1 MTVRLFRLALLVWT
15 ASLVALGMAQLPPSP
30 AKWSA
35 RVEPAS
41 AAPGSRVEL
50 VLHADVPSPWHLY
63 SINKIEDGP
72 FPTQITV
79 TSGGAIAEVGKPTED
94 EPLRRLDKNFNKVVE
109 FYEGQADFRVPV
121 RLSKTASGNVKI
133 GAAVVFQTCNDGQ
146 CTIPNQA
153 NPTRVSGSVT
163 VAGAAVDDKTPLNSA
178 ASASSASTPSRTA
191 TSSPSAAAAPVNVVD
206 KAKSQGLL
214 AYLALAVGFG
224 FASLLT
230 PCVFPMIPIT
240 VSFFSKQKEGESPLK
255 KAVAYCVGIV
265 GTFTALG
272 VAVAVI
278 FGATGLTTLAN
289 NPWLNL
295 GLAVV
300 FVALAFS
307 LFGFFEIGV
316 PSSILN
322 KLDGSGKAGL
332 VGPILMGLTFSLTS
346 FTCTLPFVGAV
357 LVSASQ
363 GDVVW
368 PAIGMLA
375 FSSAFCLPF
384 FLLALFP
391 AALAKMPR
399 SGAWL
404 ATVKAFMG
412 FVELAAA
419 VKFVSSVDLGIV
431 PGGLGLVTRE
441 VFLAI
446 WFGIALLAAFYLLGI
461 VRLPHVPEGKT
472 GPFRYAVGAATVVGA
487 GYLLL
492 ALNGRSLGALE
503 GFLPPSPY
511 PGHGG
516 GKEADGLAWIEDYDT
531 AVAKARSEGKPLFI
545 DFTGIYCTNC
555 RDMEHNMFPRPA
567 INERLKG
574 YVLARLYTDRNRPDD
589 RKNQAL
595 LQRLTKTVTLPS
607 YVANAE
613 GQPQIGEFTRDETAF
628 AAFLDRGLGK
638 NLSARN

>member
-1 MTVRLFRLALLVWT
+1 MPTRLIRFALILM
-15 ASLVALGMAQLPPSP
+15 AVALAVLGGGQLPPSP

-35 RVEPAS
+35 RVEPAK
-41 AAPGSRVEL
+41 AAPGARVEL
-50 VLHADVPSPWHLY
+50 VLHADVPAPWHLY
-63 SINKIEDGP
+63 SLKEYKVDLHPFTTSIKI
-72 FPTQITV
+72 TK
-79 TSGGAIAEVGKPTED
+79 SGGIAEVGAPTQGNPTVKKD
-94 EPLRRLDKNFNKVVE
+94 PNFDGLEVE
-109 FYEGQADFRVPV
+109 FYEGSAEFRVPV
-121 RLSKTASGNVKI
+121 RLAKTANGPVRI
-133 GAAVVFQTCNDGQ
+133 AASVVFQLCNEGN
-146 CTIPNQA
+146 CLPPNQA
-153 NPTRVSGSVT
+153 SPLKVEGTVDVSGVP
-163 VAGAAVDDKTPLNSA
+163 VDDKTPLDK
-178 ASASSASTPSRTA
+178 STTGSA
-191 TSSPSAAAAPVNVVD
+191 TSVATPPVNDVD
-206 KAKSQGLL
+206 RAQSKGLF
-214 AYLALAVGFG
+214 AYLVLAVGFG

-240 VSFFSKQKEGESPLK
+240 VSFFSKQKAGESPLK
-255 KAVAYCVGIV
+255 RALAYCLGIV

-272 VAVAVI
+272 VAVALL

-295 GLAVV
+295 GLALV
-300 FVALAFS
+300 FIALAFS

-322 KLDGSGKAGL
+322 RLDGSGKVGL

-363 GDVVW
+363 GKVIW

-391 AALAKMPR
+391 AALSKLPR

-431 PGGLGLVTRE
+431 PGGLGVVTRE
-441 VFLAI
+441 VFLAV

-472 GPFRYAVGAATVVGA
+472 GPLRYAIGAATLAGA
-487 GYLLL
+487 GFLLL

-511 PGHGG
+511 PGHGN
-516 GKEADGLAWIEDYDT
+516 GKEADGLAWISDYDT
-531 AVAKARSEGKPLFI
+531 AVAKAKAEGKPLFI
-545 DFTGIYCTNC
+545 DFTGVYCTNC
-555 RDMEHNMFPRPA
+555 RDMERNMFPRPA

-574 YVLARLYTDRNRPDD
+574 YVLARLYTDRDRPDD

-595 LQRLTKTVTLPS
+595 LQRLTNTVTLPS
-607 YVANAE
+607 YVADAQ
-613 GQPQIGEFTRDETAF
+613 GRPQVGAFSRDEVAF
-628 AAFLDRGLGK
+628 MAFLDRGLGK
-638 NLSARN
+638 GLNTRR

>member
-1 MTVRLFRLALLVWT
+1 MNVRLPRLVALLLALLLG
-15 ASLVALGMAQLPPSP
+15 AVARGQLGSP

-35 RVEPAS
+35 TVEPAN
-41 AAPGSRVEL
+41 AVPGSRVEL
-50 VLHADVPSPWHLY
+50 VIHADIPAPWHLY
-63 SINKIEDGP
+63 SINRIEDGP
-72 FPTQITV
+72 FPTAITV
-79 TSGGAIAEVGKPTED
+79 TKGPGLAEIGKVTEATP
-94 EPLRRLDKNFNKVVE
+94 ERKLDKNFGKEVE
-109 FYEGQADFRVPV
+109 FFEGSAEFRVPV
-121 RLSKTASGNVKI
+121 RLAKTAQ
-133 GAAVVFQTCNDGQ
+133 GATRIEAGVVFQTCNDGQ

-153 NPTRVSGSVT
+153 NPTRVAGT
-163 VAGAAVDDKTPLNSA
+163 VEVSGAAVADASPLDRATPEVA
-178 ASASSASTPSRTA
+178 ATA
-191 TSSPSAAAAPVNVVD
+191 PKGTAAPLTDVD
-206 KAKSQGLL
+206 RALSRGLL
-214 AYLALAVGFG
+214 AYLGLAVGFG

-240 VSFFSKQKEGESPLK
+240 VSFFSKQKTGESPLK
-255 KAVAYCVGIV
+255 KALAYCAGIV

-272 VAVAVI
+272 VAVALI

-289 NPWLNL
+289 NPYLNL

-316 PSSILN
+316 PSSVLN
-322 KLDGSGKAGL
+322 RLDGSGKTGL
-332 VGPILMGLTFSLTS
+332 VGPVLMGLTFSLTS

-363 GDVVW
+363 GKVFY

-391 AALAKMPR
+391 AALSKLPR

-431 PGGLGLVTRE
+431 PGGLGIVTRE
-441 VFLAI
+441 VFLAV

-472 GPFRYAVGAATVVGA
+472 GPFRYAVGAATIVGA

-492 ALNGRSLGALE
+492 ALNGRSLGSLE

-511 PGHGG
+511 PGHGN
-516 GKEADGLAWIEDYDT
+516 GKEADGLTWIADYDT
-531 AVAKARSEGKPLFI
+531 AVAQAKSEGKPLFI
-545 DFTGIYCTNC
+545 DFTGVYCTNC
-555 RDMEHNMFPRPA
+555 RDMERNMFPRPA
-567 INERLKG
+567 INERLKR
-574 YVLARLYTDRNRPDD
+574 YVLARLYTDRDRPDD
-589 RKNQAL
+589 RKNQVL
-595 LQRLTKTVTLPS
+595 LQKLTQSVTLPS
-607 YVANAE
+607 YVANEE
-613 GQPQIGEFTRDETAF
+613 GNPQVGAFTRDEAAF
-628 AAFLDRGLGK
+628 TAFLDRGLAKG
-638 NLSARN
+638 LSAKR

>member
-1 MTVRLFRLALLVWT
+1 M
-15 ASLVALGMAQLPPSP
+15 
-30 AKWSA
+30 
-35 RVEPAS
+35 
-41 AAPGSRVEL
+41 
-50 VLHADVPSPWHLY
+50 
-63 SINKIEDGP
+63 
-72 FPTQITV
+72 
-79 TSGGAIAEVGKPTED
+79 
-94 EPLRRLDKNFNKVVE
+94 KN
-109 FYEGQADFRVPV
+109 A
-121 RLSKTASGNVKI
+121 
-133 GAAVVFQTCNDGQ
+133 
-146 CTIPNQA
+146 
-153 NPTRVSGSVT
+153 
-163 VAGAAVDDKTPLNSA
+163 
-178 ASASSASTPSRTA
+178 
-191 TSSPSAAAAPVNVVD
+191 
-206 KAKSQGLL
+206 L
-214 AYLALAVGFG
+214 AYWL
-224 FASLLT
+224 
-230 PCVFPMIPIT
+230 
-240 VSFFSKQKEGESPLK
+240 
-255 KAVAYCVGIV
+255 GIV
-265 GTFTALG
+265 GTFTALWVV
-272 VAVAVI
+272 VALV

-316 PSSILN
+316 PSSVLN
-322 KLDGSGKAGL
+322 RLDGSGKAGL

-363 GDVVW
+363 GQVLW

-391 AALAKMPR
+391 AALSKLPR

-431 PGGLGLVTRE
+431 PGGLGIVTRE
-441 VFLAI
+441 VFLAV

-472 GPFRYAVGAATVVGA
+472 GPLRYAVGAATIVGA

-492 ALNGRSLGALE
+492 ALNGRSLGTLE

-511 PGHGG
+511 PGHGND
-516 GKEADGLAWIEDYDT
+516 KEADGLTWIADYNT
-531 AVAKARSEGKPLFI
+531 AVAKAKSEGKPLFI

-555 RDMEHNMFPRPA
+555 RDMERNMFPRPA

-574 YVLARLYTDRNRPDD
+574 YVLARLYTDRDRPDD
-589 RKNQAL
+589 KRNQAL
-595 LQRLTKTVTLPS
+595 LQKLTNTVTLPS
-607 YVANAE
+607 YVADAQ
-613 GQPQIGEFTRDETAF
+613 GRPQLSEFTRDETAF
-628 AAFLDRGLGK
+628 TAFLDRGLSK
-638 NLSARN
+638 ALSARN